1 MFAFN
6 VYICTDNDAFSEDSG
21 GNMCQEIARILKDLA
36 EKIEENGLVE
46 DVVQRIRDING
57 NRVGFAVLQDE
68 AP

>member
-1 MFAFN
+1 MSAFSVMFS
-6 VYICTDNDAFSEDSG
+6 TDNAAFSEDCG

-36 EKIEENGLVE
+36 DKIEENGLVE